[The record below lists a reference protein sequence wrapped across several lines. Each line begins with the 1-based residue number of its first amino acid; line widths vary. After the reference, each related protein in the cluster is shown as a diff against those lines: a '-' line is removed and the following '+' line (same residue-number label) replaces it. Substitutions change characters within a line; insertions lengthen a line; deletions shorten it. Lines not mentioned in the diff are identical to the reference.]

1 MNECSFIKEIF
12 MARITDQNKIDRLK
26 QSTMKLVV
34 EKGFGG
40 ASASLIAKDANVASG
55 YFYIHYKGKYE
66 MVNALLHNVYQE
78 IVSKFEELTNTE
90 TSFSNII
97 ENMIRHFFS
106 MANAEP
112 IKLKFLYV
120 LTNDY
125 SFVIDKKMYDNIF
138 KIINILMF
146 DGHSSGQLD
155 KKINQSDLYL
165 TVIINT
171 IQFIN
176 QSYKNSSKHVVF
188 KKNDEDHLIYLIN
201 KILR

>member
-1 MNECSFIKEIF
+1 MNERSFINLII
-12 MARITDQNKIDRLK
+12 MARITDHKKIERLK

-55 YFYIHYKGKYE
+55 YFYMHYKGKYE
-66 MVNALLHNVYQE
+66 MVNALLHDVYQE
-78 IVSKFEELTNTE
+78 IVSKFEELTNDGS
-90 TSFSNII
+90 SFKDII
-97 ENMIRHFFS
+97 EKMIRHFFS
-106 MANAEP
+106 MANETP

-125 SFVIDKKMYDNIF
+125 SFVIEKEMHDNIF

-171 IQFIN
+171 IQYIN
-176 QSYKNSSKHVVF
+176 QFYKNSSKPVIF
-188 KKNDEDHLIYLIN
+188 KKKDEDHLIYLIN
-201 KILR
+201 KILS